1 MLLSLTRS
9 LLFVKISSRGCGTST
24 IHPFHHRP
32 PAMSFPKI
40 LFKVTENNKCPLFS
54 YGDTFSVTGITISMA
69 STEENT
75 LFSTVIIT
83 SPLEKEKCKILS
95 SDLTKVLIHYE
106 RADKIPVCIISCSGC
121 TGSLRLEH
129 TRDTMEGLDFNDDAA
144 ELTTLLPQ
152 LSGFA
157 FFKNI
162 DEQNIPKIA
171 QYFKLSKFKAGDIV
185 IRKGD
190 PGGNFFII
198 VKGSVNV
205 LNKVGITISTLKQGD
220 VFGEM
225 SLICNESVSA
235 TIQVCE
241 PTAILYI
248 DRKNFLK
255 ILDQFP
261 AIQLYFTR
269 LMAKRLSK
277 SNMIRAHDLSSGMI
291 GNLAEIPAEAL
302 FQILN
307 MNLKTGIL
315 TINELSKGTARFS
328 FRQGCLI
335 KAKYGAFSGEG
346 AFYEILKES
355 EGRFRFTPG
364 IPPEEFETPEVGY
377 FMKLLMEGMRRLDEG
392 RNRDAN

>member
-1 MLLSLTRS
+1 
-9 LLFVKISSRGCGTST
+9 
-24 IHPFHHRP
+24 
-32 PAMSFPKI
+32 MSFPKV
-40 LFKVTENNKCPLFS
+40 LFKVTENNRCPLFTF
-54 YGDTFSVTGITISMA
+54 GDTFSVTGITISM
-69 STEENT
+69 TNEEENT

-83 SPLEKEKCKILS
+83 SPLDKEKCKILS
-95 SDLTKVLIHYE
+95 SDLTKILIQYE
-106 RADKIPVCIISCSGC
+106 RAEKIPVCLVTCSGC

-129 TRDTMEGLDFNDDAA
+129 CQEDTLEDLEFDNDANPA
-144 ELTTLLPQ
+144 EMDSILHLLKD
-152 LSGFA
+152 FA
-157 FFKNI
+157 FFKSI
-162 DEQNIPKIA
+162 DEKDVKKVA
-171 QYFKLSKFKAGDIV
+171 QYFKINKFKADDIV
-185 IRKGD
+185 IRKGS

-205 LNKVGITISTLKQGD
+205 INKVGISISTLKQGD

-225 SLICNESVSA
+225 SLICNDPVSA

-255 ILDQFP
+255 ILDQYP

-277 SNMIRAHDLSSGMI
+277 SNTIRAQDLSSGMI

-307 MNLKTGIL
+307 MNQKTGIL
-315 TINELSKGTARFS
+315 TITELPKGSARFS
-328 FRQGCLI
+328 FRQGALI
-335 KAKYGAFSGEG
+335 KAKYDDITGEG
-346 AFYEILKES
+346 AFYEILKEP

-364 IPPEEFETPEVGY
+364 IPTEEFEIPEIGY

-392 RNRDAN
+392 RNQNVN

>member
-1 MLLSLTRS
+1 VSVGTPSLFT
-9 LLFVKISSRGCGTST
+9 LISES
-24 IHPFHHRP
+24 F
-32 PAMSFPKI
+32 AMSFPKI
-40 LFKVTENNKCPLFS
+40 LFKVTENHKCPLFS

-83 SPLEKEKCKILS
+83 SPLEKERCKILS
-95 SDLTKVLIHYE
+95 SDLAKVLIQYE
-106 RADKIPVCIISCSGC
+106 RAEKIPVCIISCSGC

-129 TRDTMEGLDFNDDAA
+129 TKETALEGLEFNGDTA
-144 ELTTLLPQ
+144 ELTTMLPM
-152 LSGFA
+152 LSGFP

-162 DEQNIPKIA
+162 DEKNIPNVVRH
-171 QYFKLSKFKAGDIV
+171 FKHNGFKTGDIV

-190 PGGNFFII
+190 PGGSFFII

-225 SLICNESVSA
+225 SLICNEPVSA

-241 PTAILYI
+241 PTAILSI

-255 ILDQFP
+255 ILDQYP

-277 SNMIRAHDLSSGMI
+277 SNMIRAQDLSSGMI

-315 TINELSKGTARFS
+315 TITELSKGAARFS
-328 FRQGCLI
+328 FRQGALI
-335 KAKYGAFSGEG
+335 KAKYGSFNGEG

-364 IPPEEFETPEVGY
+364 IPPEEIETPEIGY

-392 RNRDAN
+392 RNRNAN

>member
-1 MLLSLTRS
+1 MLAFKVVCFFWIPSQ
-9 LLFVKISSRGCGTST
+9 
-24 IHPFHHRP
+24 PFTLCKYRLN
-32 PAMSFPKI
+32 AMSFPKI
-40 LFKVTENNKCPLFS
+40 LFKVTENNQCPHFS
-54 YGDTFSVTGITISMA
+54 YGDIFSVTGITIPMA
-69 STEENT
+69 NAEENT

-83 SPLEKEKCKILS
+83 SPLEKERCKILS
-95 SDLTKVLIHYE
+95 SDLAKVLIQYE
-106 RADKIPVCIISCSGC
+106 RAEKIPVCIISCSGC

-129 TRDTMEGLDFNDDAA
+129 TKEPLLEGLDINGDTT
-144 ELTTLLPQ
+144 ELTAMLPQ

-162 DEQNIPKIA
+162 GEQNISKVLHH
-171 QYFKLSKFKAGDIV
+171 FKLNKFKTGDIV
-185 IRKGD
+185 IRKGE
-190 PGGNFFII
+190 PGGSFFII
-198 VKGSVNV
+198 VKGCVNV
-205 LNKVGITISTLKQGD
+205 LNRVGITISTLKQGD

-225 SLICNESVSA
+225 SLICNEPVSA

-241 PTAILYI
+241 PTAILSI
-248 DRKNFLK
+248 DHKNFLT

-277 SNMIRAHDLSSGMI
+277 SNMIRTQDLSAGMN

-315 TINELSKGTARFS
+315 TITELSKGTARFS

-364 IPPEEFETPEVGY
+364 IPSEEFETPEIGY

-392 RNRDAN
+392 RNRNAN

>member
-1 MLLSLTRS
+1 
-9 LLFVKISSRGCGTST
+9 
-24 IHPFHHRP
+24 
-32 PAMSFPKI
+32 MSFPKI
-40 LFKVTENNKCPLFS
+40 IFKVTENNKCPLFV

-69 STEENT
+69 NEKENT
-75 LFSTVIIT
+75 LFGTVIIT
-83 SPLEKEKCKILS
+83 SPLDKEKCKILS
-95 SDLTKVLIHYE
+95 SDLTKILIQYE
-106 RADKIPVCIISCSGC
+106 RADKIPVCIITCSGC

-129 TRDTMEGLDFNDDAA
+129 SQEDTLESLDINDDSM
-144 ELTTLLPQ
+144 ELTAMLPQ

-162 DEQNIPKIA
+162 DEQNIKKVVQHFKI
-171 QYFKLSKFKAGDIV
+171 KKFKTGDII

-198 VKGSVNV
+198 VKGTVNV

-241 PTAILYI
+241 PAAILYI

-261 AIQLYFTR
+261 TIQLYFTR

-277 SNMIRAHDLSSGMI
+277 SNMIRAQDLSSGMI

-328 FRQGCLI
+328 FRQGALI
-335 KAKYGAFSGEG
+335 KAKYGSLSDEG

-364 IPPEEFETPEVGY
+364 IPAEDFETPEIGY

-392 RNRDAN
+392 RNKNAN

>member
-1 MLLSLTRS
+1 
-9 LLFVKISSRGCGTST
+9 
-24 IHPFHHRP
+24 
-32 PAMSFPKI
+32 MSFPKI

-69 STEENT
+69 NTEENT

-83 SPLEKEKCKILS
+83 SPLEKERCKILS
-95 SDLTKVLIHYE
+95 SDLAKVLIQYE
-106 RADKIPVCIISCSGC
+106 RAEKIPVCIISCSGC

-129 TRDTMEGLDFNDDAA
+129 TIEKALEGLDFNDDAA
-144 ELTTLLPQ
+144 ELTTMLPM

-162 DEQNIPKIA
+162 DEKDIPKVV
-171 QYFKLSKFKAGDIV
+171 QHFRLDKFKNGDIV

-190 PGGNFFII
+190 PGGSFFII

-241 PTAILYI
+241 PTAILSI

-255 ILDQFP
+255 ILDQYP

-269 LMAKRLSK
+269 MMAKRLSK
-277 SNMIRAHDLSSGMI
+277 SNMIRSQDLSSGMI
-291 GNLAEIPAEAL
+291 GNLSEIPAEAL

-307 MNLKTGIL
+307 MNVKTGIL
-315 TINELSKGTARFS
+315 TITELSKGTARFS

-335 KAKYGAFSGEG
+335 KAKYGALNGEG

-364 IPPEEFETPEVGY
+364 IPSEEFETPEIGY

-392 RNRDAN
+392 RNRNAN